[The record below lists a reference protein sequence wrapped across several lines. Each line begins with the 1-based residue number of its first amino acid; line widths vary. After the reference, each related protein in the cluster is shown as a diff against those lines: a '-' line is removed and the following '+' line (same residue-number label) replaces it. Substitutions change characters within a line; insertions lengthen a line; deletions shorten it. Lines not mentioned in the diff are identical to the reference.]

1 MDPARRLLLKA
12 KVEDAVEADGVF
24 SILMGEDVDKR
35 REFIEENAK
44 FVTNL
49 DI

>member
-35 REFIEENAK
+35 RTFIEENAK